1 MEDLQ
6 FYFEMGWQHIMALV
20 ALDHLL
26 FILVLTA
33 IYRLNNWKQVL
44 VLVTAFTIGHSLTLA
59 LSVYEL
65 IRVNSRLVEFLIP
78 CTIIATAFFNAF
90 QRLDSGKKLRLNY
103 FLALFFGLIHGLGFA
118 NAIRFMLASD
128 QHIGWALFGFNLGL
142 EARQI
147 VVVTG
152 ILMVCYIVV
161 DKAAIAQKWWVR
173 ILSSVSA
180 MMAIWMAIQRW
191 PW

>member
-1 MEDLQ
+1 
-6 FYFEMGWQHIMALV
+6 
-20 ALDHLL
+20 
-26 FILVLTA
+26 
-33 IYRLNNWKQVL
+33 
-44 VLVTAFTIGHSLTLA
+44 
-59 LSVYEL
+59 
-65 IRVNSRLVEFLIP
+65 
-78 CTIIATAFFNAF
+78 
-90 QRLDSGKKLRLNY
+90 
-103 FLALFFGLIHGLGFA
+103 GLIHGLGFA

-142 EARQI
+142 EAGQI